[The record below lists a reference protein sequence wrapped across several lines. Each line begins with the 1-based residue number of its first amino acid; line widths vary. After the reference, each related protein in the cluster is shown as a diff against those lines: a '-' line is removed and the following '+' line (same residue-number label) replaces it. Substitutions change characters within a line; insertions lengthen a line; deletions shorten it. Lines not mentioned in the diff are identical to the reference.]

1 MMTSSRMVSGATVL
15 VCVAGSAIAAD
26 PALTIYNQ
34 NFAVVREMIPLNLKN
49 GVNQIAFSE
58 ATAHVEPDS
67 VILRDPTG
75 RRVLQI
81 LEQNYRNDPVTQQ
94 LLLAHF
100 EGQEIDFEV
109 IRDGKPE
116 IVKGKIVRGGFVPHY
131 EAWGRF
137 GNAFVQRQNSLVSNG
152 GATPVIEVDGQ
163 LRFGLPGTPLFPALA
178 DDSILRPT
186 FEWALRTYRPGAF
199 DAELAYVTGGMTW
212 EADYNIIAPENGYVL
227 DINGWITMENQTGKT
242 FENAKI
248 KLLAGDVNKI
258 QQNPQAAGYARR
270 DAMAMSEAMAPNVT
284 EKSFDEYHLYSVA
297 RPVTLR
303 DRETKQVEFVNAG
316 DVESQQLYV
325 YDGAWIDPNQ
335 YGYWNWDQIRREPS
349 YGTQSNPKVWV
360 MRQFENTEKNGLGI
374 ALPKGR
380 VRFYRQD
387 SDGRLEFVGENMI
400 DHTPKD
406 ETVRVYTGNA
416 FDIVGE
422 RTQKNFTVDWDH
434 HWLRES
440 FEITLRN
447 HKEEA
452 VEVVAVEHLYRWT
465 NWEIQKASNEYEKTD
480 SRTVEFRVRLA
491 PDEEKTVTYDAYYT
505 W

>member
-1 MMTSSRMVSGATVL
+1 MALASRTVSVAAMLTMCAGA
-15 VCVAGSAIAAD
+15 AIAAD
-26 PALTIYNQ
+26 PALTIYNG
-34 NFAVVREMIPLNLKN
+34 NFAVVRETVPLQLNR
-49 GVNQIAFSE
+49 GVNRIDFAD

-75 RRVLQI
+75 RRKLQI

-109 IRDGKPE
+109 FRDGKPE
-116 IVKGKIVRGGFVPHY
+116 IVKGRIVRSGFIPHY

-137 GNAFVQRQNSLVSNG
+137 GNSFVQTQNALVNNG
-152 GATPVIEVDGQ
+152 GATPIIEVGGQ

-178 DDSILRPT
+178 DDSILKPT
-186 FEWALRTYRPGAF
+186 FEWEIETNVPGAF

-212 EADYNIIAPENGYVL
+212 EADYNIVAPETGSEL
-227 DINGWITMENQTGKT
+227 AINGWITMENQTGKT
-242 FENAKI
+242 FEDAHI
-248 KLLAGDVNKI
+248 KLLAGDVNKLQP
-258 QQNPQAAGYARR
+258 QQQPQMRYSMR
-270 DAMAMSEAMAPNVT
+270 DMAESAMTQNVT

-303 DRETKQVEFVNAG
+303 DRETKQVEFVGAEG
-316 DVESQQLYV
+316 VASQQLYV

-349 YGTQSNPKVWV
+349 YGTQSNPKIWV
-360 MRQFENTEKNGLGI
+360 MRQFENTEENGLGI

-387 SDGRLEFVGENMI
+387 TDGRLEFVGENMI

-416 FDIVGE
+416 FDIVGS
-422 RTQKNFTVDWDH
+422 RTQTNFKVDWDH
-434 HWLRES
+434 DWLRES
-440 FEITLRN
+440 FEISLRN
-447 HKEEA
+447 HKDEA
-452 VEVVAVEHLYRWT
+452 VDVVIVEHLYRWT
-465 NWEIQKASNEYEKTD
+465 NWEVQKASDGWTKTD
-480 SRTVEFRVRLA
+480 ARTVEFRVHLA
-491 PDEEKTVTYDAYYT
+491 PDEEKKVTYDAYYT